1 MCYFK
6 YIVLNTIPIA
16 AAIRLHIKS
25 SFEKKKAII
34 IHVYIYIPC
43 ILQHSYYVI
52 YYGASIYHIMYL
64 NKNYDLEF
72 VVSFILS
79 LEIHD
84 CISYSIKF
92 MCFVFEI
99 TLKGFLK

>member
-1 MCYFK
+1 MSF
-6 YIVLNTIPIA
+6 IVALA
-16 AAIRLHIKS
+16 
-25 SFEKKKAII
+25 
-34 IHVYIYIPC
+34 
-43 ILQHSYYVI
+43 
-52 YYGASIYHIMYL
+52 YHIVYL

-79 LEIHD
+79 LEIHV
-84 CISYSIKF
+84 CILYSIKF

>member
-1 MCYFK
+1 M
-6 YIVLNTIPIA
+6 
-16 AAIRLHIKS
+16 
-25 SFEKKKAII
+25 
-34 IHVYIYIPC
+34 YIYIPC

-84 CISYSIKF
+84 CISYCIKF

-99 TLKGFLK
+99 TLKGLFKVSFVILTYTGDFATYNSHIETDIIFI

>member
-1 MCYFK
+1 M
-6 YIVLNTIPIA
+6 YIFLAFCSSPIM
-16 AAIRLHIKS
+16 
-25 SFEKKKAII
+25 SFIVA
-34 IHVYIYIPC
+34 
-43 ILQHSYYVI
+43 L
-52 YYGASIYHIMYL
+52 AYHIMYL